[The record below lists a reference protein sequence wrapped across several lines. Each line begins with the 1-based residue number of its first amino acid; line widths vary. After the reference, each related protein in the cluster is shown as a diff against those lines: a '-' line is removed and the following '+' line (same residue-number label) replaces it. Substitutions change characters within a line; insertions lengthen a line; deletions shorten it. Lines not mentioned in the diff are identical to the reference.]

1 MQFNIRGVRVFD
13 FGPQHIVWCNLV
25 QFDVFLLHLGYLS
38 GAAVVGFAYFMYCIF
53 FILFA
58 AHNVQNTEKVTS

>member
-53 FILFA
+53 LFYLL
-58 AHNVQNTEKVTS
+58 HTVYKTLKK